1 MNISIYNH
9 QTIKI
14 LYYEKEIS
22 FKYKRSYIY
31 IYIYIL
37 FNIKNL
43 SNQIVTS
50 WTQDNWL
57 RKPLYPQIP

>member
-1 MNISIYNH
+1 MKKKFPLNINDH
-9 QTIKI
+9 
-14 LYYEKEIS
+14 
-22 FKYKRSYIY
+22 
-31 IYIYIL
+31 IYIL